1 MVDHVIPE
9 LNQKSKL
16 LEEAFELVPVD
27 IRFDEMV
34 HEADATEAV
43 TVCLRQL
50 AECDLGK
57 VLQPMTSYFYF
68 QIL

>member
-16 LEEAFELVPVD
+16 FDEAFELVPVD

-50 AECDLGK
+50 AECDLGT
-57 VLQPMTSYFYF
+57 VFQPITS
-68 QIL
+68 